1 MKSDEQ
7 LKQDVQD
14 ELAWTASI
22 PDSGIIVSAS
32 EGVVTLGGHVPA
44 YADKI
49 AAERAVKSIAGV
61 RAVANDIDVKPQIAG
76 QRADSEIAEA
86 VLSALQSNVSVP
98 ADRITVVVRD
108 GWITLEGGVP
118 LWHQKSAAEATLHSL
133 WGIKGITNAIKVEPE
148 VSTGNVRGKIQSAFQ
163 RHAAID
169 AKNVKIEVL
178 EGTVTLSGEVHS
190 WHEKDDAETAAWSAP
205 GVKHVKN
212 NLSVITL

>member
-1 MKSDEQ
+1 MKSAEQ

-14 ELAWTASI
+14 ELAWTPNI

-32 EGVVTLGGHVPA
+32 EGVVTLGGHVPS

-49 AAERAVKSIAGV
+49 AAERAVKAVAGV

-86 VLSALQSNVSVP
+86 ALSALQSNVSIP
-98 ADRITVVVRD
+98 AERIKVVVRD
-108 GWITLEGGVP
+108 GWITLEGSVS
-118 LWHQKSAAEATLHSL
+118 LWHQKSAAETALHSL
-133 WGIKGITNAIKVEPE
+133 WGIKGITNSIKVEPT
-148 VSTGNVRGKIQSAFQ
+148 VSSGDVRGKIQSAFQ

-169 AKNVKIEVL
+169 AKNVKIDVL